1 MIKMRRTLLFFGFV
15 FIILSI
21 NIISAEIMLSQPSAL
36 YNLGDSVD
44 IQATIKENQQ
54 SSGFFNMNLACG
66 DGTRNFYRNFINVKA
81 NEEMKIE
88 TSLLLTKSLA
98 NAGNC
103 NIEALFLNEEQE
115 SQKFLLSDKITVS
128 LNLGNLSAEAGKE
141 IIVRGNARKE
151 NGGLVEGFLNL
162 GIENTGINIIRTI
175 TNGSF
180 ETNFS
185 FPENIKSGS
194 YILEAR
200 VYDEVE
206 GIEANNGEAKITLS
220 VKQTAKKIDI
230 AISNQNVK
238 PGESVI
244 FKPIIYDQAND
255 LVAGEVGLKFYDD
268 KGELFF
274 QKILNSGEEKE
285 IYFETNSNAGYWSVE
300 AAGLGLE
307 ARRDFYI
314 EELKKASFNI
324 GNGTLTI
331 ENIGNVPYKNTIQI
345 SIGEITE
352 TENLELEVGES
363 KSFKLNAPDGNYKV
377 SVNDGIENLK
387 LDGVALTGD
396 VIGLSEISTGVSMFT
411 KYPIVWLF
419 LIVVLGMFLFVL
431 GRRVV
436 KRNSY
441 SFPSSS
447 SSHSLS
453 SAISKKEAR
462 EIPKQE
468 DKKEKDDFIPAS
480 GKQVERAEH
489 TVVLDGRKEVGSLL
503 TIRIKDLNSIRKI
516 CRETINNIFRTITE
530 NKGAIYETSDYLIGI
545 FSSQTTKTFGNEMIA
560 VRIGKQVEEI
570 LKEHN
575 RKFRQKI
582 DYGISLNSG
591 DLILKKDA
599 GLLKFTGIGNSLSL
613 AKKTSEL
620 ANNELLLSENMHNKV
635 MNEVKAEKEIRQGV
649 NIYHI
654 GSISNREKY
663 NSFISGFLER
673 QKAGK

>member
-1 MIKMRRTLLFFGFV
+1 MGGKIS
-15 FIILSI
+15 ILSLFLI
-21 NIISAEIMLSQPSAL
+21 IIVLLSMNIISAEIMLSQPNAI

-44 IQATIKENQQ
+44 IQVTIKENQQ
-54 SSGFFNMNLACG
+54 SSGFFNMNIACPN
-66 DGTRNFYRNFINVKA
+66 GTRNFYRNFINVKA
-81 NEEMKIE
+81 GEEMKIE
-88 TSLLLTKSLA
+88 TSLLLTRSLA

-103 NIEALFLNEEQE
+103 NIEALFLNEKQE
-115 SQKFLLSDKITVS
+115 SQKFLVSDEISVS

-141 IIVRGNARKE
+141 IVIKGTARKE

-162 GIENTGINIIRTI
+162 GIENTAISITRTMA
-175 TNGSF
+175 NGSF

-185 FPENIKSGS
+185 FPENTKSGN
-194 YILEAR
+194 YVLIAK

-206 GIEANNGEAKITLS
+206 GVEANNGETSITLS
-220 VKQTAKKIDI
+220 VEQTARKIDI

-244 FKPIIYDQAND
+244 FKPVIYDQANQ
-255 LVAGEVGLKFYDD
+255 LIEGEVGLKFYDD
-268 KGELFF
+268 KGNLFF

-285 IYFETNSNAGYWSVE
+285 IFFETNSSPGYWKVW

-307 ARRDFYI
+307 AERDFYI

-324 GNGTLTI
+324 GNDTLTI

-345 SIGEITE
+345 AIGEIVE
-352 TENLELEVGES
+352 TENVELGLGES
-363 KSFKLNAPDGNYKV
+363 KSFKLNAPDGNYKI
-377 SVNDGIENLK
+377 SVNDGIENLN

-396 VIGLSEISTGVSMFT
+396 IIGVSEINNGVSVFT

-431 GRRVV
+431 GRRVI
-436 KRNSY
+436 KKNSY

-447 SSHSLS
+447 S
-453 SAISKKEAR
+453 IIGKKKSQ

-468 DKKEKDDFIPAS
+468 VKKEKDNFIPVS
-480 GKQVERAEH
+480 GQPVDRAEH
-489 TVVLDGRKEVGSLL
+489 TVVLDGRKEEGSLL
-503 TIRIKDLNSIRKI
+503 TIRINGLNSIRKI
-516 CRETINNIFRTITE
+516 CGETINNIFRTITE
-530 NKGAIYETSDYLIGI
+530 NKGAVYETSDYLIGI
-545 FSSQTTKTFGNEMIA
+545 FASPVTRTFSNEMIA

-582 DYGISLNSG
+582 DFGIGLNSG
-591 DLILKKDA
+591 DLIIKKDA

-613 AKKTSEL
+613 AKRTSEL
-620 ANNELLLSENMHNKV
+620 ANNELLLSENLYKKV
-635 MNEVKAEKEIRQGV
+635 MNEVKAEKEIRQGL

-654 GSISNREKY
+654 GSISDRGKY

-673 QKAGK
+673 QKSGK